1 MITRRQAIS
10 GASSAL
16 VLSVAARAGESAR
29 PETAPD
35 TLFALSGKK
44 PLIRRTFRP
53 PNLETPLADLR
64 QPYTANNAFFVRYH
78 LALIPEVDS
87 KTWRLRIGGR
97 SAQRSLELSL
107 EELRHGFERVQIAA
121 INQCSGNRRGL
132 FTPRAAGVQWTYGA
146 MLAAPV
152 PLRRLLSKRSANS
165 GANCTAFRCSSADR
179 RATSPRASTTTLP
192 R

>member
-53 PNLETPLADLR
+53 PNLETPLADSIPGKVKGSVAIAENHGYIAR
-64 QPYTANNAFFVRYH
+64 SFAWSSVQPA
-78 LALIPEVDS
+78 
-87 KTWRLRIGGR
+87 
-97 SAQRSLELSL
+97 AQ
-107 EELRHGFERVQIAA
+107 
-121 INQCSGNRRGL
+121 
-132 FTPRAAGVQWTYGA
+132 
-146 MLAAPV
+146 
-152 PLRRLLSKRSANS
+152 
-165 GANCTAFRCSSADR
+165 SSVAV
-179 RATSPRASTTTLP
+179 
-192 R
+192 